1 MDENVVQDEEKGT
14 ALRKLGVI
22 IKIVFTIALCVFIA
36 ALVFRMCQASHRAL
50 EGTHISQGFK
60 DAYKISTDISTHA
73 INDEFS
79 ENGAVYAYSLV
90 YIEKAGYLQFTV
102 RYNQRHIDEVK
113 VTYPELKEENI
124 RYELTD
130 ANGKIYTPTVLSEET
145 KYNYHY
151 FKLEFTGVDFSTDSL
166 SVKMILDGIDINVG
180 EKSTLAV
187 HRKDDTCIPYA
198 PSNDEKDI
206 LNIQ

>member
-50 EGTHISQGFK
+50 EDTHISQGFK

-102 RYNQRHIDEVK
+102 RYNTRHIEEVQE
-113 VTYPELKEENI
+113 TYTDFKEENI
-124 RYELTD
+124 KYQLVD
-130 ANGKIYTPTVLSEET
+130 AKGKIYTPKILAHEEE
-145 KYNYHY
+145 YNYHY
-151 FKLEFTGVDFSTDSL
+151 FKLEFTGV
-166 SVKMILDGIDINVG
+166 
-180 EKSTLAV
+180 E
-187 HRKDDTCIPYA
+187 
-198 PSNDEKDI
+198 
-206 LNIQ
+206 